1 MGGCQGCHGAAGQSN
16 GGDMSILIG
25 FGPSNAAGPPES
37 IDNAPE
43 TAAKSYAVRSYGLN
57 RARSLGLIP
66 PYPRPIGACR
76 LSRPSTVRKTEV
88 NRFRECRQRSPTGSP
103 GIISTTI

>member
-1 MGGCQGCHGAAGQSN
+1 
-16 GGDMSILIG
+16 MSVLIG

-66 PYPRPIGACR
+66 
-76 LSRPSTVRKTEV
+76 
-88 NRFRECRQRSPTGSP
+88 Q
-103 GIISTTI
+103 